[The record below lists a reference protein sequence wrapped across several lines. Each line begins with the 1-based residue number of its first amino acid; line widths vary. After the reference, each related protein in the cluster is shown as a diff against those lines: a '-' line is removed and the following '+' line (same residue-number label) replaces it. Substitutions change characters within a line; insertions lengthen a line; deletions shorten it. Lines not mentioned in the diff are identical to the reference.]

1 MSIGREFET
10 EMKIEKEI
18 TLRQH
23 IDRLSNGLWTME
35 DGTIISVQ
43 DMELQHIINC
53 INMLRGRDDDLAMMW
68 LKRLREEL
76 DERTES
82 ITITINVVMCSTPEK
97 IEFTLEESPD
107 PFPSSQEVG
116 QK

>member
-1 MSIGREFET
+1 MSLGREFET
-10 EMKIEKEI
+10 ETMIERDIALLQHMNRLMK
-18 TLRQH
+18 
-23 IDRLSNGLWTME
+23 SLWTME

-107 PFPSSQEVG
+107 PFPSSQEAG

>member
-1 MSIGREFET
+1 MSLGRDLET
-10 EMKIEKEI
+10 EMMIERDI
-18 TLRQH
+18 TYLQH
-23 IDRLSNGLWTME
+23 MDRLMRSLWTME

-53 INMLRGRDDDLAMMW
+53 INMLRDRDDDLAMMW

-82 ITITINVVMCSTPEK
+82 ITITIDVVMRSTPKE